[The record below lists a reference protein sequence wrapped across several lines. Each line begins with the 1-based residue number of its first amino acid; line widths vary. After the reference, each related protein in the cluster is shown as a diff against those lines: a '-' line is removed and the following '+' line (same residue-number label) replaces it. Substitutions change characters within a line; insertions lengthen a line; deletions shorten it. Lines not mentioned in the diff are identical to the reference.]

1 MCEGECVRGMCE
13 GECGNIDQLNTY
25 CNDRHMLRLT
35 GVGAAVRLSC
45 RPSNSPPLASLT
57 RHTLFSD
64 WSKSFNAQYIHTY
77 TSVRNTHSR
86 DGDAFPHYCFK
97 ARSDDAGV
105 SQGKL
110 RWGNTSSKN
119 GERRGSVVLVCGGG
133 GCVCVCVCGRGGR
146 IGEEGEEGEEEEG
159 ERMKRNKVKDYCNL
173 WSSYL

>member
-64 WSKSFNAQYIHTY
+64 WSKSFNAHIYIHTY
-77 TSVRNTHSR
+77 TLVCNTHSR
-86 DGDAFPHYCFK
+86 DGDAFPHHGFK

-105 SQGKL
+105 SQSKL
-110 RWGNTSSKN
+110 RRGNTSSKN
-119 GERRGSVVLVCGGG
+119 RERRGSVVLVCGGEG
-133 GCVCVCVCGRGGR
+133 GCV
-146 IGEEGEEGEEEEG
+146 
-159 ERMKRNKVKDYCNL
+159 
-173 WSSYL
+173 